1 MELTKKKAN
10 YILQRIYCVIREG
23 EVSLVFSKD
32 LGTWSGLLSGKH
44 IIVHPCRKV
53 LSTMVHEFLHLLYPD
68 AMESKVYKWERE
80 MMLLLTDRQLENLA
94 CRLPQIMN
102 LIPFFENVLE
112 LKKEL
117 QRRR

>member
-1 MELTKKKAN
+1 
-10 YILQRIYCVIREG
+10 
-23 EVSLVFSKD
+23 
-32 LGTWSGLLSGKH
+32 
-44 IIVHPCRKV
+44 
-53 LSTMVHEFLHLLYPD
+53 
-68 AMESKVYKWERE
+68 